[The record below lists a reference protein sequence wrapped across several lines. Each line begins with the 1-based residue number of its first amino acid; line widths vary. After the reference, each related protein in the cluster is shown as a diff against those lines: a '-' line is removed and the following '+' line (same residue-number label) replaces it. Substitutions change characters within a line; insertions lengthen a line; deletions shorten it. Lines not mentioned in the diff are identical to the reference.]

1 MACLG
6 QTLKLPKTYGKRL
19 YKRTR
24 VVLYKR
30 RLEKTANTQKIG
42 RFGKLEKWPL
52 WKGYSLCKIASLGE
66 TLKLPKTYRKQLCD
80 HITVVLCKK
89 SLEKTPNIWKIRRF
103 WKLEKWLLC
112 KGYSLCKMVS
122 LRQKIKLLKTCEKR
136 LHKHITAVLFK
147 KRSKKHLI
155 FEKWDDFENRQKW
168 PLCKGYSLCKMV
180 SLRQNIKLSQTCVK
194 RHYKHIT
201 FVLCKRR
208 LEKTAN
214 IRKIGR
220 FGKLEKWPLCKGYS
234 LCKMPSLAQTLKLPK
249 TCVKRHHK
257 HITAVLFKK
266 PSKKHLIFEKWDDF
280 ENRQKWPLCKGYS
293 LSKMPTLAQTL
304 KLLKTCVKRLQKH
317 ITAVLFKTRSK
328 KHLIFEKWDDFEN
341 RQKWPLC
348 KGCSLCKMVGLRQN
362 KKIAKNMRKTTS
374 QAHHRCSF
382 QKTLEKAPNIRKMR
396 RFWKSAK
403 MATMQRL

>member
-1 MACLG
+1 
-6 QTLKLPKTYGKRL
+6 
-19 YKRTR
+19 
-24 VVLYKR
+24 
-30 RLEKTANTQKIG
+30 
-42 RFGKLEKWPL
+42 
-52 WKGYSLCKIASLGE
+52 
-66 TLKLPKTYRKQLCD
+66 
-80 HITVVLCKK
+80 
-89 SLEKTPNIWKIRRF
+89 
-103 WKLEKWLLC
+103 
-112 KGYSLCKMVS
+112 
-122 LRQKIKLLKTCEKR
+122 
-136 LHKHITAVLFK
+136 
-147 KRSKKHLI
+147 
-155 FEKWDDFENRQKW
+155 
-168 PLCKGYSLCKMV
+168 MV
-180 SLRQNIKLSQTCVK
+180 SLRQNIKLPQTCVK

-280 ENRQKWPLCKGYS
+280 ENRQKWPLCKGYSLCKMVSLRQKINMLKTCEKRLYKHVTIVLCKRRLEKTANIRKTGRFGKLEKWPLCKGYS

>member
-1 MACLG
+1 MPSLA
-6 QTLKLPKTYGKRL
+6 QTLKLPKTCVKRL
-19 YKRTR
+19 QKHIIAVLFKTR
-24 VVLYKR
+24 SKKHL
-30 RLEKTANTQKIG
+30 T
-42 RFGKLEKWPL
+42 FEKWDDF
-52 WKGYSLCKIASLGE
+52 E
-66 TLKLPKTYRKQLCD
+66 NRQ
-80 HITVVLCKK
+80 
-89 SLEKTPNIWKIRRF
+89 
-103 WKLEKWLLC
+103 KWPLC

-180 SLRQNIKLSQTCVK
+180 SLRQNIKLPQTCVK
-194 RHYKHIT
+194 RLYKHIT

-220 FGKLEKWPLCKGYS
+220 FGKLQKWPLRKGYS
-234 LCKMPSLAQTLKLPK
+234 LCKMPSLAQTLKLP
-249 TCVKRHHK
+249 
-257 HITAVLFKK
+257 
-266 PSKKHLIFEKWDDF
+266 
-280 ENRQKWPLCKGYS
+280 
-293 LSKMPTLAQTL
+293 
-304 KLLKTCVKRLQKH
+304 KTCVKRLQKH

-348 KGCSLCKMVGLRQN
+348 KGYSLCKMVSLRQKIKLLKTCEKRLHKHITAVLF
-362 KKIAKNMRKTTS
+362 KKRSKKHLIFEKWDDFENR
-374 QAHHRCSF
+374 
-382 QKTLEKAPNIRKMR
+382 QKWPLCKGYSLCKMVSLR
-396 RFWKSAK
+396 QKIKLKKHA
-403 MATMQRL
+403 